1 MSYLQFLFCLFFAS
15 FSLIF
20 HRTTTLSYPHETYPS
35 LESFLGDT
43 LDSNADS
50 IEIIE
55 SPIHATTKDLA
66 TPTTTI
72 FPTAENT
79 IYAIIANEVIN
90 SGYSFVPHATQ
101 CGKTK
106 NLLSLEKYFVKSIIT
121 NLIY

>member
-1 MSYLQFLFCLFFAS
+1 MLATYLQFLFCLFFAS
-15 FSLIF
+15 F
-20 HRTTTLSYPHETYPS
+20 TLSYPHETYPS

-106 NLLSLEKYFVKSIIT
+106 YLLSLEKYFVKSIIT

>member
-1 MSYLQFLFCLFFAS
+1 MLIFCLS
-15 FSLIF
+15 FSNF
-20 HRTTTLSYPHETYPS
+20 PRTTTLSYPHETYPS

-55 SPIHATTKDLA
+55 SPIHSTTKDLA

-106 NLLSLEKYFVKSIIT
+106 NLLSLAKYSLK
-121 NLIY
+121 LIL